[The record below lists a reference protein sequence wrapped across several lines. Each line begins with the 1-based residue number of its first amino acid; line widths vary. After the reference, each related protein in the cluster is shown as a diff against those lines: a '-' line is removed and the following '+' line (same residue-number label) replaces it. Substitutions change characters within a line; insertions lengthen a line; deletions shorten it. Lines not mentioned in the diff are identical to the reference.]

1 MVQYLGPIFV
11 PNLFCFLHDWNAC
24 YFAFCTI
31 GMPVILQ
38 WHDNVFCPSF
48 CTQKLLRK
56 PLFLGMLALSFE
68 VVGSGGQQKHATHH
82 FTLKFRGAKL

>member
-38 WHDNVFCPSF
+38 WHDNVFCPNF
-48 CTQKLLRK
+48 CAQKLLRK
-56 PLFLGMLALSFE
+56 PLFLGMRPLLFPLKWWA
-68 VVGSGGQQKHATHH
+68 VVGSKN
-82 FTLKFRGAKL
+82 TLPTISR